1 MQYKELREL
10 VYNYPT
16 KHKQG
21 FIASEMEEILSKFP
35 GINIE
40 KYNNAMMGNTCLLD
54 ENDGIITYHCDL
66 LTALSCGIENRNAK
80 PYEFD

>member
-1 MQYKELREL
+1 MKDKKLEEL

-21 FIASEMEEILSKFP
+21 FIKSEMEDILTKFP
-35 GINIE
+35 DINID
-40 KYNNAMMGNTCLLD
+40 KYNDAMMGNTCMWN

-66 LTALSCGIENRNAK
+66 LTALSCGINGRDVKWFES
-80 PYEFD
+80 D